1 MGRADRHDRR
11 DLRRV
16 LHAAD
21 GAAHLVQRA
30 GPAREPAAAG
40 SVATRARRPGAARG
54 GHDLDGRIPAP
65 VPRACRSHAA
75 GVDLNGRAP
84 QLADH
89 VPDRCPAAAEP
100 ASPGS
105 PRCRAGC
112 ARGAT
117 PAGARGAAGGFGGRH
132 RRSGCSAEWEVMDID
147 LSNPAHYGL
156 ALLPEIV
163 LSVWAMFLLL
173 LDVFQKGAR
182 SRPSSSAL
190 PWLTLIGI
198 LLAAGANVLL
208 MTFEETGT
216 GGMIAIDGFRVF
228 VNFVFLLA
236 AALFVLISTRY
247 LDEANLRLGELYVL
261 VLFATVGM
269 MSFAGARDLMV
280 MFIALE
286 LMSLPVYVLTG
297 LNRRDARSAEGALK
311 YFLLG
316 AFSSAFFL
324 FGIALTYGGAG
335 STNLEQIGAAVGVD
349 GLAASSLLV
358 VATALLAVGFGF
370 KVAAVP
376 FHMWTP
382 DAYEGA
388 PSPVTAFMAAGIKA
402 AAFAGFLRVFQT
414 AFQGLYDT
422 WDAIAVWLAV
432 LTMVT
437 ANLIALV
444 QGNVKRML
452 AYSSIAHAGYLL
464 VALAAASELGAA
476 SLLFYVTTYTLM
488 TMGAFA
494 VVMVVARHGEERL
507 DLDAYIGLGWRRP
520 LLATT
525 MTIFLLSLAG
535 FPFTGGFIGKVFI
548 LRAAVEKGLVLL
560 AVVLVLASLV
570 SYFYYLRVAWYMW
583 FRDPVETDDATE
595 PVALAPA
602 MTIALVI
609 AAVGTIVLG
618 VLPHYVLAWAEDSA
632 AGLLQLPAGLVGA
645 GR

>member
-1 MGRADRHDRR
+1 
-11 DLRRV
+11 
-16 LHAAD
+16 
-21 GAAHLVQRA
+21 
-30 GPAREPAAAG
+30 
-40 SVATRARRPGAARG
+40 
-54 GHDLDGRIPAP
+54 
-65 VPRACRSHAA
+65 
-75 GVDLNGRAP
+75 
-84 QLADH
+84 
-89 VPDRCPAAAEP
+89 
-100 ASPGS
+100 
-105 PRCRAGC
+105 
-112 ARGAT
+112 
-117 PAGARGAAGGFGGRH
+117 
-132 RRSGCSAEWEVMDID
+132 MDID

-182 SRPSSSAL
+182 SRPSSPAL
-190 PWLTLIGI
+190 PWLTLVGI

-216 GGMIAIDGFRVF
+216 GGMIAVDGFRVF

-388 PSPVTAFMAAGIKA
+388 PAPVTAFMAAGIKA

-583 FRDPVETDDATE
+583 FRDPVEADDATE

-618 VLPHYVLAWAEDSA
+618 VLPHYVLEWAEVSA

-645 GR
+645 GAR